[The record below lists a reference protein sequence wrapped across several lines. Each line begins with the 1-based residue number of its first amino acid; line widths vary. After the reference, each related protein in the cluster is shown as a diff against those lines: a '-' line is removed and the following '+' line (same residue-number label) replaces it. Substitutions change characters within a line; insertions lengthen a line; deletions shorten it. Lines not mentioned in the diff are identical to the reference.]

1 MARVENTADE
11 IFVDGTFN
19 RRVTGWDHVLNVA
32 TITKGVTT
40 LLYVVLMKNKKRK
53 LYIQTLKMI
62 ADDLKIYMN
71 VKTIHSD
78 YEEALMAAS
87 EEAFANARTVGCQYH
102 YVQSIFRKLRKSGK
116 HALTYIKQ

>member
-40 LLYVVLMKNKKRK
+40 LLYVVLVKNKKRK

-78 YEEALMAAS
+78 
-87 EEAFANARTVGCQYH
+87 
-102 YVQSIFRKLRKSGK
+102 
-116 HALTYIKQ
+116 